1 MHGGIDA
8 HKITMSAWPEQKNLT
23 KDDYLIICGD
33 FGCIWD
39 GSHKDEWWL
48 NWFARKPFTTLVCF
62 GNHENYDIIF
72 SKYPIVEM
80 FGNFVFEI
88 RENVFGFLRGA
99 VYEIAG
105 KTFFT
110 LGGAVSIDRH
120 LRKEGV
126 SWWSQEM
133 PSYQEF
139 QDAFDAL
146 EEHDWNV
153 DYVITHCAPS
163 SVQTKIC
170 DKYKYDKLTDFLN
183 YIDKATMFKHW
194 YFGHYHIDYKIT
206 ENHTAI
212 YNKIIE
218 LEV

>member
-1 MHGGIDA
+1 M

-48 NWFARKPFTTLVCF
+48 NWFAQKPFTTLICF

-99 VYEIAG
+99 VYKIAG

-139 QDAFDAL
+139 QDAFDSL
-146 EEHDWNV
+146 EEHNWNV

-163 SVQTKIC
+163 NVQTKIC

-183 YIDKATMFKHW
+183 YIDKALIFKHW

>member
-1 MHGGIDA
+1 
-8 HKITMSAWPEQKNLT
+8 MSAWPEQKNLT

-39 GSHKDEWWL
+39 GSYKDNWWL
-48 NWFARKPFTTLVCF
+48 NWFAHKPFTTLICF

-88 RENVFGFLRGA
+88 RENVFGFLRGV

-110 LGGAVSIDRH
+110 LGGATSIDRH
-120 LRKEGV
+120 LRKEGT

-146 EEHDWNV
+146 EEHNWNV

-163 SVQTKIC
+163 SIQTKIC
-170 DKYKYDKLTDFLN
+170 DKYRYDKLTDFLN
-183 YIDKATMFKHW
+183 YIDKVIIFKHW
-194 YFGHYHIDYKIT
+194 YFGHYHIDCEIT